1 MSELAGTRRRWAL
14 GAGSLVVLLGAID
27 AYVVVTLLVD
37 MVTSLGLDPNQL
49 ERATPLVTGYLL
61 GYVAAMP
68 LLGQLSDRYGRTL
81 LVTACLGG
89 FAVGSALTASA
100 GSMAVAVA
108 GRTLQGIAGGALL
121 PVTMALAAD
130 LWDRRQRPVV
140 LGVIGAAQE
149 LGSVIGP
156 LYGAAVAALLGG
168 WRGMFWLN
176 VPLAL
181 AAAVVVWVS
190 VPPEVGRAGG
200 PDANRIDWVGGLL
213 LAGGLGLL
221 VVGLYNPE
229 PEHAVLPPWGL
240 VTIAAGVTVLVGLGI
255 RHAMVRSPRLFDPAG
270 VAGRPFL
277 AALAVSF
284 AAGAALLVTLVDVQI
299 FAQGLLGEDAIGG
312 AFVLTRFLLPLPVGA
327 VLGGLIARRVAEPWV
342 AAAGLL
348 IAAIGYVRIAGWPL
362 DVPAI
367 AYQLGPVR
375 LPRLDTDLALAGFGL
390 GLVVAPVSAAAL
402 RAVPADRHG
411 LASAAIVVSRT
422 MGMLIGVAG
431 LSAWGF
437 YRYHQLAD
445 AVPMP
450 TGIDLNDLD
459 PAKLQA
465 YTDALKNA
473 LLVEYREIFLAT
485 ALVCAVGAVIAATA
499 LRARSRVALDTIG
512 SDRAADRSVGS
523 ASSQRGSAEPPGQ

>member
-1 MSELAGTRRRWAL
+1 MAELAGTRRRWAL
-14 GAGSLVVLLGAID
+14 GAGGLVVLIGAID

-37 MVTSLGLDPNQL
+37 MVTSLGLDPSQL

-61 GYVAAMP
+61 GYVGAMP

-81 LVTACLGG
+81 LMIACLGG
-89 FAVGSALTASA
+89 FAAGSALTASA
-100 GSMAVAVA
+100 ESMPIAVA

-181 AAAVVVWVS
+181 AVAVVVWVS

-200 PDANRIDWVGGLL
+200 PDRDRIDWVGGLL
-213 LAGGLGLL
+213 LAAGLGLL
-221 VVGLYNPE
+221 VVGLYNPQ
-229 PEHAVLPPWGL
+229 PEHAVLPPWGP
-240 VTIAAGVTVLVGLGI
+240 VAIATGAALLVGFGI

-327 VLGGLIARRVAEPWV
+327 VLGGLIARRVGEPWV
-342 AAAGLL
+342 AATGLL

-362 DVPAI
+362 DVPTL

-375 LPRLDTDLALAGFGL
+375 LPRLDTDLALAGLGL

-402 RAVPADRHG
+402 RAVPPDRHG

-450 TGIDLNDLD
+450 TGLDLDNLD
-459 PAKLQA
+459 PAKLRA

-485 ALVCAVGAVIAATA
+485 ALVCGVGAVIAATA
-499 LRARSRVALDTIG
+499 LRARSRATLDTIG
-512 SDRAADRSVGS
+512 SDHAADRSVES
-523 ASSQRGSAEPPGQ
+523 ASPQRGPAAPSGQ